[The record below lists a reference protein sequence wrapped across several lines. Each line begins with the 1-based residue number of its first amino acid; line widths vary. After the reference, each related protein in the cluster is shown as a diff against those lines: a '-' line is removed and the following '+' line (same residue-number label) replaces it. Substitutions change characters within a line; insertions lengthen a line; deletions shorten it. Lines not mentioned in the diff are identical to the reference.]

1 MVSKEELE
9 ELKRQLVK
17 FEGVVS
23 AQQQVMKET
32 VGAEVG
38 RVGIGLRELYD
49 KADEALKAVNMR
61 LDKLENED
69 HKGDQNRS
77 LINPKH
83 LTIATLDKQDEWRK
97 WKADVEDYAEETMSG
112 IKKYLD
118 IAREAD
124 EEVELLTL
132 GDEKWWNK
140 AEMIWRFLRK
150 YSDGDAKKIVSS
162 VRMRNGWEA
171 WRKLHQQYEPGMVM
185 REAMVMAQFTNM
197 VSKRAKNP
205 KETKAILVEL
215 EERAKK
221 VEEITQNRVDDRHLM
236 SVIMGILDT
245 ETLKHTAQYQGAN
258 ANPET
263 LKRKVMEFVNLM
275 GCGGPG
281 GGMDA
286 MDLSRVEA
294 KTMWADMEA
303 EEFECNE
310 TNEEYHGLHGFG
322 ETCHNCGGYGHYV
335 RECPTSSKGGKAAKG
350 DPKGS
355 KGKSIGEGGA
365 AYYSPY
371 KGKGKGQ
378 EKGGKGKGEHKGKG
392 APQAGCW
399 TCGGTHYNRDCPQGG
414 GKEGGKE
421 GVRSLCSLQETHL
434 RGDGTG

>member
-1 MVSKEELE
+1 MVSKEEFE

-38 RVGIGLRELYD
+38 RVGTGLRELYD

-69 HKGDQNRS
+69 HKGGQNRS

-171 WRKLHQQYEPGMVM
+171 WRKLH
-185 REAMVMAQFTNM
+185 
-197 VSKRAKNP
+197 
-205 KETKAILVEL
+205 
-215 EERAKK
+215 
-221 VEEITQNRVDDRHLM
+221 
-236 SVIMGILDT
+236 
-245 ETLKHTAQYQGAN
+245 
-258 ANPET
+258 
-263 LKRKVMEFVNLM
+263 
-275 GCGGPG
+275 
-281 GGMDA
+281 
-286 MDLSRVEA
+286 
-294 KTMWADMEA
+294 
-303 EEFECNE
+303 
-310 TNEEYHGLHGFG
+310 
-322 ETCHNCGGYGHYV
+322 
-335 RECPTSSKGGKAAKG
+335 
-350 DPKGS
+350 
-355 KGKSIGEGGA
+355 
-365 AYYSPY
+365 
-371 KGKGKGQ
+371 
-378 EKGGKGKGEHKGKG
+378 
-392 APQAGCW
+392 
-399 TCGGTHYNRDCPQGG
+399 
-414 GKEGGKE
+414 
-421 GVRSLCSLQETHL
+421 
-434 RGDGTG
+434 